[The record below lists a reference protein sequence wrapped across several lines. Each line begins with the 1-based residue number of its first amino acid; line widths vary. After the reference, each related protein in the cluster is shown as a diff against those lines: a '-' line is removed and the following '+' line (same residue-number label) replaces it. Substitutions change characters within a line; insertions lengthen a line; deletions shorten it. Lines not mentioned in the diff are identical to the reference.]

1 MADSGRGAPAG
12 TGAGAGANAINLL
25 CPLLAV
31 ALPEKQQQGV
41 KIPAAKTLINFPA
54 FLCVYYWL

>member
-12 TGAGAGANAINLL
+12 GAGAGANAINLL

-41 KIPAAKTLINFPA
+41 KISAAKTLIKLRT
-54 FLCVYYWL
+54 FLCVHYWM